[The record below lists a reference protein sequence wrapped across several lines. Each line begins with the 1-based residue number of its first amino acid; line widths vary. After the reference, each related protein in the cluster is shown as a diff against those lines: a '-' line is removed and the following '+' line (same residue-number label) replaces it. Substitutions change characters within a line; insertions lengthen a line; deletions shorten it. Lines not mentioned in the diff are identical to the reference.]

1 MLVCH
6 ASVILPLGMTA
17 GSAWARRKNGTVNA
31 IVANAAVC
39 STLRR
44 AIRTAVI
51 AAPPVQRA
59 QFFQEPCSDCRSAM
73 QRSLRRYL
81 LFGLSDPPPRTCS
94 DTASPSSYGFADWVN
109 L

>member
-6 ASVILPLGMTA
+6 ASVILPLGTTA
-17 GSAWARRKNGTVNA
+17 GSAWARRTNGTVSA
-31 IVANAAVC
+31 VVANAAVC
-39 STLRR
+39 SSLRR

-51 AAPPVQRA
+51 AVPPVQRA

-81 LFGLSDPPPRTCS
+81 LFGLSDLPPR
-94 DTASPSSYGFADWVN
+94 ARGGAGIAQFYHFADC
-109 L
+109 